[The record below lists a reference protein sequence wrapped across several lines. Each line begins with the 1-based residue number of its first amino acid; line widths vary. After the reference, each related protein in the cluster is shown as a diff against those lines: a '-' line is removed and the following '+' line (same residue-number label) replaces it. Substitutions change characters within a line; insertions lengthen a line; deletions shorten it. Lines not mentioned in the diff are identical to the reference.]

1 MQKTDKSS
9 DKAEKKEQIK
19 LLAQNK
25 KAFHDYEVLER
36 FEAGVVLLGAEV
48 KSIRQGGIS
57 IVDTY
62 ATSDGN
68 EMVVHHMHIA
78 PFQIGGFVV
87 AEPYRKRK
95 LLLHKSQIIRI
106 HNEAERK
113 HLSIIP
119 LKVYFDKHWV
129 KMEIGLCRGM
139 KKFDKREK
147 IAEEETKR
155 RLAQVMRIRGK
166 R

>member
-36 FEAGVVLLGAEV
+36 LKQGLCFWRRGQIL
-48 KSIRQGGIS
+48 RQGGIS

-68 EMVVHHMHIA
+68 EMVCSSHAYCTVSNRR
-78 PFQIGGFVV
+78 F
-87 AEPYRKRK
+87 
-95 LLLHKSQIIRI
+95 
-106 HNEAERK
+106 
-113 HLSIIP
+113 
-119 LKVYFDKHWV
+119 
-129 KMEIGLCRGM
+129 CRG
-139 KKFDKREK
+139 
-147 IAEEETKR
+147 
-155 RLAQVMRIRGK
+155 
-166 R
+166 